1 MEKFYRIDLKGEKMK
16 RILIGSPVRQKNA
29 ILNEFLLGL
38 HEANKGDNVVDYLF
52 IDDNVDESSS
62 KLLKEFAKNN
72 KTIIFN
78 GSKLFQK
85 DVDYI
90 NHNWK
95 YDTLQKITI
104 FKNTIIQYCLEHNYD
119 YLFLIDAD
127 IVIDKRCL
135 LQLLSDNVD
144 IVSNVFWSQWVKN
157 GPLTAQCFWIPD
169 IYTQFK
175 EFNVPITFQ
184 EAHKIRM
191 DKYEELKTPGLYKVN
206 GLGACTLIS
215 RHALEKGVDFTEIPN
230 LQIPGEDRPFC
241 IRAGVL
247 GFDLFMDTYY
257 PAYHIH
263 QEKYLDRV
271 DEFKKDGFKFDMCM
285 TIEEEAKKVKPF
297 PKLRKLI
304 VRIGRKLARD
314 FSD

>member
-1 MEKFYRIDLKGEKMK
+1 MSK
-16 RILIGSPVRQKNA
+16 ILIGSPIRQKHT
-29 ILNEFLLGL
+29 ILKEFLLGL
-38 HEANKGDNVVDYLF
+38 EEAEKGTNRIAYYF
-52 IDDNVDESSS
+52 IDDNVEPESSD
-62 KLLKEFAKNN
+62 LLRKFAQRNEA
-72 KTIIFN
+72 TIRN
-78 GSKLFQK
+78 GSELYEAQ
-85 DVDYI
+85 VEYN
-90 NHNWK
+90 NHTWRT
-95 YDTLQKITI
+95 DTLNKITI
-104 FKNTIIQYCLEHNYD
+104 FKNLIISYCLEKNYD
-119 YLFLIDAD
+119 YLFLIDSD
-127 IVIDKRCL
+127 IVIDKKCL

-215 RHALEKGVDFTEIPN
+215 RYALEKGVDFTEIPN

-247 GFDLFMDTYY
+247 GFDLFMDTHY

-285 TIEEEAKKVKPF
+285 TIEEEQKKVKPF

-304 VRIGRKLARD
+304 VRAGRKLVRD